1 MMSEYENIQTADI
14 VADALI
20 DWKAEF
26 IFGLP
31 GDGINGFIEAL
42 LRKRQNKINL
52 YLLDMKSL
60 QHLRLSARRKSST
73 IIFRCSCI

>member
-1 MMSEYENIQTADI
+1 MMSEYENIRTADNI

-20 DWKAEF
+20 DWKVEF

-31 GDGINGFIEAL
+31 DDGTNGFIEA

>member
-20 DWKAEF
+20 DWKVEF

-60 QHLRLSARRKSST
+60 QHLWHMHMPN
-73 IIFRCSCI
+73 IQEN